1 MFETQ
6 VEQGQYVPVSPLTQ
20 YRGTDPSSGMS
31 YLYEVDSNGIVVKRY
46 DELKN
51 EWLDFKTYGPFQRP
65 ADLREPITKEEA
77 VGILE
82 EVKSSGL
89 ITYATDY
96 ITIGDEPG
104 GHNFTQGMGSTQ
116 SIQAMSY
123 EGIANAISAKKG
135 PYVLNIRDQVSVEDL
150 GNLKNL
156 FKLMPRQ
163 LLADWFNFNIAEG
176 LETGGDDGPIIKG
189 SRRIGYGMV
198 WAGIIDIFNEANLE
212 YIRENNL
219 APWAW
224 EEEKMK
230 VYLTS
235 QNKSEMEKLRAKFEE
250 YSSQFDLRSQ
260 KIMSEFAALP
270 KLGDVGLEISRQ
282 FAMSEFLKNGDYDS
296 AEIVVKAYQTANQT
310 EMKTALASPVRYDV
324 EIEGQVFK
332 AQN

>member
-1 MFETQ
+1 MVETQ
-6 VEQGQYVPVSPLTQ
+6 VEPGEYVPVSPLTQ
-20 YRGTDPSSGMS
+20 LRGTDPSSGMS
-31 YLYEVDSNGIVVKRY
+31 YLYEVDANGILVARY
-46 DELKN
+46 DELNN
-51 EWLDFKTYGPFQRP
+51 EWLSFKTYGPFQRP
-65 ADLREPITKEEA
+65 TDLREPITKEEA

-82 EVKSSGL
+82 DVKSQGL

-96 ITIGDEPG
+96 ITTGDEPG
-104 GHNFTQGMGSTQ
+104 GYNFDQGMGSSQ
-116 SIQAMSY
+116 SLEQMSY

-135 PYVLNIRDQVSVEDL
+135 PYVLNIRDQVSAEDL
-150 GNLKNL
+150 KNLKNL

-163 LLADWFNFNIAEG
+163 MLGEWFNFNIAEG
-176 LETGGDDGPIIKG
+176 LDTGGLDGPIIKG
-189 SRRIGYGMV
+189 SRRVGYGMV

-219 APWAW
+219 APWDW

-235 QNKSEMEKLRAKFEE
+235 QNKSEMEKLRLKFEE
-250 YSSQFDLRSQ
+250 YSSQFDLRAQ
-260 KIMSEFAALP
+260 KIMAEFAALP
-270 KLGDVGLEISRQ
+270 KLGDVGLEVSRQ
-282 FAMSEFLKNGDYDS
+282 YAMSEFLKNGDYDS

-310 EMKTALASPVRYDV
+310 EMKEALASPVRYDV